1 MRRLATMPALGAL
14 LLTIPAVPGLAQ
26 ERSTV
31 SFAPGDFGTMV
42 SGTITGEEYHDY
54 VVGAS
59 AGQEMF
65 VELTVTGSDG
75 AGTAF
80 FNVLPPGSDDVAIYN
95 SAGLGNSTTVQLP
108 ESGDYTIRVY
118 QLGDDADT
126 DKTKG
131 FNIDLSIQ

>member
-1 MRRLATMPALGAL
+1 MRRLAM
-14 LLTIPAVPGLAQ
+14 IPAVVALLAVSALAQ
-26 ERSTV
+26 ERSNV
-31 SFAPGDFGTMV
+31 SFAPGNFGTMV

-65 VELTVTGSDG
+65 VELTVTDSNG

-80 FNVLPPGSDDVAIYN
+80 FNVLPPGSDNVAIYN
-95 SAGLGNSTTVQLP
+95 SAGLGNSTTVALP

-126 DKTKG
+126 GKTKG